1 MTPKQFALL
10 ALVAWLAVAGWI
22 GSMIL
27 AKPAALSRAG
37 SDMDT
42 GTAMRIEAD
51 LRRTD
56 QARTTLAALVAAPV
70 RVAGPSII
78 ALPPARG
85 VGAAAL
91 GAASGEDALAPGAP
105 PARTL
110 AFIVS
115 GRDLR
120 PRAMIDGALVGAGA
134 RLPDGAIVRH
144 IGARA
149 VRIEDGEGQMHT
161 LVLRTPGEA
170 GATAGDGR

>member
-1 MTPKQFALL
+1 MKPKQFALL
-10 ALVAWLAVAGWI
+10 ALLGWLAVAGWI

-27 AKPAALSRAG
+27 AKPAALSRLD
-37 SDMDT
+37 SDVDT

-56 QARTTLAALVAAPV
+56 QARTTLAGLVATPV
-70 RVAGPSII
+70 RVAGSSII

-85 VGAAAL
+85 VGATAL
-91 GAASGEDALAPGAP
+91 GAASGEGTQAPGAP
-105 PARTL
+105 PERTL

-120 PRAMIDGALVGAGA
+120 PRAMIDGTLVGAGM

-149 VRIEDGEGQMHT
+149 VRIEDGEGQVHT

-170 GATAGDGR
+170 GAAAGDGR